1 MAGQRRFAGIAS
13 EDARL
18 PLLAA
23 SVVIAFVA
31 NAAGLV
37 AGITSVFPHL
47 MYLPIV
53 LAACWF
59 PRRGIAFSLAIA
71 LGYLAMTLPFAGG
84 DAGPVVAALARAMV
98 FVAIGAVISLL
109 ILGLRE
115 REQRYRAVFDNSEAG
130 AFILTPGD
138 GEPRIEE
145 VNYVGAALLGSRAN
159 DLVGEPIIRFLD
171 DPAVWREFQA
181 KVRRDGAVYGYEVPL
196 RRPDGVAVRVLESGG
211 LLPDGRI
218 ILTLVDITARTNAE
232 DSLRRTNAKL
242 NMLGRLTQNDLLA
255 GISTLLGRIGDGV
268 QQFDDPALLRY
279 LGGLEQDAL
288 VVQRS
293 AEITRDYQDLGL
305 RPADWQPLQSAI
317 REATSC
323 LLLPEL
329 SVRSWVER
337 VEVFADPMLDR
348 VFLNLIK
355 SSARHGKTVS
365 QVVITYQVGDDG
377 LLIYVEDDGVGI
389 PETEKERIFEYGA
402 CAGGGLGLFLVR
414 EILSITN
421 MTIREIGEPGTG
433 ARFEIHVPLEGYRI
447 I

>member
-18 PLLAA
+18 PPLLAA

-130 AFILTPGD
+130 GAFILTPGD

-181 KVRRDGAVYGYEVPL
+181 KVRRDGAVYGYEVPPL

-255 GISTLLGRIGDGV
+255 GGISTLLGRIGDGGV
-268 QQFDDPALLRY
+268 QQFDDPAFSGTWAAWNRMPWSCN
-279 LGGLEQDAL
+279 
-288 VVQRS
+288 VVRRS
-293 AEITRDYQDLGL
+293 PGIIRISASGRRTGSPCRARSGRRRRASCCPSYRSDPGWSGSRSSLTRC
-305 RPADWQPLQSAI
+305 S
-317 REATSC
+317 
-323 LLLPEL
+323 
-329 SVRSWVER
+329 
-337 VEVFADPMLDR
+337 
-348 VFLNLIK
+348 
-355 SSARHGKTVS
+355 
-365 QVVITYQVGDDG
+365 
-377 LLIYVEDDGVGI
+377 
-389 PETEKERIFEYGA
+389 
-402 CAGGGLGLFLVR
+402 
-414 EILSITN
+414 
-421 MTIREIGEPGTG
+421 TG
-433 ARFEIHVPLEGYRI
+433 SF
-447 I
+447 